1 MKIEIAASEHI
12 EELISL
18 GCRMYEESAL
28 TSLPLDVERARKTFR
43 AALDDDKGMYCLFIA
58 RSSEGVP
65 AGWLFGTIT
74 RPWFTD
80 ALVAHD
86 HAFFVAPEFRGSSAA
101 LKLLKVFRR
110 WAEKRN
116 ARMLN
121 VSQRV
126 GVEMD
131 RFDRFMR
138 RAGFESRGTNFSM
151 TLELDN

>member
-1 MKIEIAASEHI
+1 MKIEIADEKNI

-18 GCRMYEESAL
+18 GRVMHAESTLRNLSLDMERVRMTFRSAL
-28 TSLPLDVERARKTFR
+28 N
-43 AALDDDKGMYCLFIA
+43 DDKGVYCLLIA
-58 RSSEGVP
+58 RSSDGEP

-74 RPWFTD
+74 RPWFTN

-86 HAFFVAPEFRGSSAA
+86 HAFFVVPEYRGSSAA
-101 LKLLKVFRR
+101 IKLLKVFHR

-116 ARMLN
+116 AEILN

-126 GVEMD
+126 GVEME

-138 RAGFESRGTNFSM
+138 RAGFEPRGMNFSM
-151 TLELDN
+151 TLGRNE

>member
-1 MKIEIAASEHI
+1 MNIEIAGSEHLD
-12 EELISL
+12 ELVDL
-18 GCRMYEESAL
+18 GRLMYAESAL
-28 TSLPLDVERARKTFR
+28 THLPLDVERVRKTFR
-43 AALDDDKGMYCLFIA
+43 AALDDDKGIYCLLLA
-58 RSSEGVP
+58 RSSDGIP

-86 HAFFVAPEFRGSSAA
+86 HAFFVAPEFRGTSAA
-101 LKLLKVFRR
+101 IKLLQVFRR

-116 ARMLN
+116 ARVLN
-121 VSQRV
+121 ISQRV

-138 RAGFESRGTNFSM
+138 RTGFESKGMNFSM
-151 TLELDN
+151 PLQGNE

>member
-1 MKIEIAASEHI
+1 MKIEIAGPEHI
-12 EELISL
+12 EELVDL
-18 GCRMYEESAL
+18 GQSMHAESAL
-28 TSLPLDVERARKTFR
+28 THLPLDVERVRKTFR
-43 AALDDDKGMYCLFIA
+43 AALEDDKGMYCLFLA
-58 RSSEGVP
+58 RSSEGMP

-86 HAFFVAPEFRGSSAA
+86 HAFFVAPEFRGTSAA
-101 LKLLKVFRR
+101 IKLLKVFRR

-116 ARMLN
+116 ARVLN

-138 RAGFESRGTNFSM
+138 RTGFEPRGMNFSM
-151 TLELDN
+151 SLEQGE